1 MNRRQAHSPCQSS
14 TSKAADQTAL
24 TCTYGS
30 LDNPRIVAKL
40 VGCPHSHCIG
50 SKHFYASG
58 SSSPAAIAAVKGP
71 LLLQLAQI
79 HDVPLRQKTTLLEGS
94 SKIQAPLGDSFQ
106 DLRDASGRGKGGMMW
121 HGSSELA

>member
-1 MNRRQAHSPCQSS
+1 M
-14 TSKAADQTAL
+14 AAGQTAL

-40 VGCPHSHCIG
+40 VGCPHGHCIG
-50 SKHFYASG
+50 SIHFYASG

-71 LLLQLAQI
+71 LLLQLAKI
-79 HDVPLRQKTTLLEGS
+79 CDVPLRQKTALLEGS

-106 DLRDASGRGKGGMMW
+106 NLQHAGIADTAGL
-121 HGSSELA
+121 LQ